1 MSKDAEMTGTGERI
15 ISADSH
21 VVLEHDTVKQ
31 HLASRHH
38 DAYDEGVAAFLAAT
52 RGPATE
58 TVARFNM
65 KGWDRPG
72 HFDAAAHVADMDVDG
87 VDVEVVYCEVS
98 AFRYL
103 YQLGDAMEPA
113 TRAFNDALV
122 AYGSVA
128 PDRLVVTYQIPVH
141 DVPMAVREVER
152 LAAAGAKSLQLP
164 VFPAELGAPDYF
176 DPVYDPLWSTITE
189 TGLPICC
196 HTGLNTSLN
205 EVGRRDP
212 TPQRGI
218 IVPMM
223 AMAAA
228 EAFGMWIMGGVF
240 ERHPGLRVVFVEP
253 GLGWV
258 AWWLQFADHMVTKQ
272 DYDFPAITELPSHY
286 FHRNISLTFIEEPES
301 VQLLRHT
308 LGVENLLWSSDYPHP
323 PSTWPHSL
331 DSIDAQFAGIPG
343 EERRLMTCDNAARV
357 WSL

>member
-1 MSKDAEMTGTGERI
+1 MTTTADRTDRTDRI

-31 HLASRHH
+31 HLASKHH
-38 DAYDEGVAAFLAAT
+38 VAYDDGVAAFQLAT

-113 TRAFNDALV
+113 TRAFNDALS
-122 AYGSVA
+122 AYGSTA

-164 VFPAELGAPDYF
+164 VYPAELGAPDYY
-176 DPVYDPLWSTITE
+176 DAVYDPLWAAIVD

-196 HTGLNTSLN
+196 HTGLNTALDD
-205 EVGRRDP
+205 VGRRDP
-212 TPQRGI
+212 TPQRGV

-223 AMAAA
+223 AMASA

-240 ERHPGLRVVFVEP
+240 ERHPGLKVVFVEP

-286 FHRNISLTFIEEPES
+286 FHQSISLTFIEEPES

-323 PSTWPHSL
+323 PSTWPNSRHS
-331 DSIDAQFAGIPG
+331 IEEQFAGIPTA
-343 EERRLMTCDNAARV
+343 ERALMTCGNAARV
-357 WSL
+357 WGL